1 MPESL
6 ILLRSAVFSLPGK
19 GGGGCG
25 RRDYMYFMMSSRFQ
39 MRLRIR
45 GDNSTALK
53 EQTQTQTRRQT
64 VRKKLR
70 EKDRQNARQTIT
82 FTVE

>member
-1 MPESL
+1 
-6 ILLRSAVFSLPGK
+6 
-19 GGGGCG
+19 
-25 RRDYMYFMMSSRFQ
+25 MYFMMSSRFQ